1 MEPDGGF
8 KDAKK
13 LIHHTRGMVSIL
25 LTLNAWDGMAGGK
38 RMALISG
45 NSMLLVKIALWRC
58 NSPMSLHFRL
68 LEGWLVGET

>member
-45 NSMLLVKIALWRC
+45 NSMLLVKIAL
-58 NSPMSLHFRL
+58 
-68 LEGWLVGET
+68 